1 MSFRPVCDFWILAS
15 PKVHYYGAYPNGFLE
30 RARTIL
36 GCSTNDSIL
45 HVCGGMA
52 KVYPNKKAYGPN
64 DKTLDIDPALQ
75 PDFCQDVKKG
85 IPQGDWKAILIDPPY
100 TLDDAKHYSQ
110 FNGFL
115 PEPNELVRNAI
126 NSVEIGRCVGLLHYI
141 IPACPKN
148 GKEVALIAVCM
159 GHNNRIRCFSV
170 FRRIE

>member
-1 MSFRPVCDFWILAS
+1 
-15 PKVHYYGAYPNGFLE
+15 
-30 RARTIL
+30 
-36 GCSTNDSIL
+36 
-45 HVCGGMA
+45 MA
-52 KVYPNKKAYGPN
+52 KAYPNKKAYGPN

-75 PDFCQDVKKG
+75 PDFCQDIKKG
-85 IPQGDWKAILIDPPY
+85 IPPGDWKAILIDPPY

-141 IPACPKN
+141 VPACPKN
-148 GKEVALIAVCM
+148 AKEVALIGVCM

-170 FRRIE
+170 FRRIL